1 VSAPPP
7 PAAEAPR
14 ETLEGTLERVVFQN
28 PETQW
33 TVARLQVTRGVRI
46 QSVVT
51 IVGALLGIKEGAE
64 LRLSGNWVV
73 DKKFG
78 EQFKV
83 SSYQTI
89 APSTITGIEKYL
101 GSGMVPGIGPELA
114 KRIVAKFGMRT
125 LEIISSDPS
134 RLTEVEGIGRVR
146 AQRIRGEW
154 QSQREVQDVMVFLQG
169 HGVST
174 AYAVRIFK
182 KYGAAALGIVR
193 ENPYRLAIDVW
204 GIGFKTADRVA
215 QNLGLAKDSPAR
227 AEAGVLHVLGELVD
241 DGHMHAPEH
250 AVLAE
255 AQKLLEIG
263 EDVIRPAFDR
273 LVAAGRLVR
282 EELGDRGDCLSLRA
296 MHQAESECAAAV
308 ARLLATRA
316 KPISVDMEKALA
328 WFEKERQ
335 IALAPQQPEAIA
347 AAVHD
352 KLVVIT
358 GGPGVGKTTIVN
370 AIIRI
375 LEKKARTILLAA
387 PTGRAAKRLTETTE
401 RPARTI
407 HRLLEWSP
415 QASGFERTAENPL
428 EADVIVVDEASMV
441 DVPLFA
447 SLVAAVPDRAQLV
460 LVGDVDQLPSFGP
473 GRVLADVIASKRAK
487 VVRLTEIFRQAA
499 SSQIVTNAHRVNR
512 GEAPDLALATAENS
526 DFYFIERDEPE
537 ATLATI
543 VEVVA
548 ERVPRRFGL
557 DAVND
562 VQVLA
567 PMHRGDVGAMNL
579 NLALQAR
586 LNPPRPGVAE
596 LARGQRTFRTG
607 DKVIQL
613 RNDYDKEVFNGDVGR
628 IVAME
633 LGGDSDEDRHIT
645 VEIDGREILYALS
658 ELDQLGHAYALSV
671 HKSQGSEY
679 PAVVVPLV
687 TQHYML
693 LQRNLLY
700 TAITRGKKLVVLV
713 GSKKALNLAVRNND
727 TKLRWTW
734 LAHRIQHAVAGARS
748 PA

>member
-1 VSAPPP
+1 MT
-7 PAAEAPR
+7 

-28 PETQW
+28 SETQW
-33 TVARLQVTRGVRI
+33 TVARLRVARGVRI
-46 QSVVT
+46 QSLVTVV
-51 IVGALLGIKEGAE
+51 GNLLGVKEGAE
-64 LRLSGNWVV
+64 LRLHGDWIV
-73 DKKFG
+73 DKKYG
-78 EQFKV
+78 EQFQV
-83 SSYQTI
+83 ASYQTLT
-89 APSTITGIEKYL
+89 PSTIAGIEKYL

-114 KRIVAKFGMRT
+114 KRIVRKFGMRT
-125 LEIISSDPS
+125 LEIIANDPS

-146 AQRIRGEW
+146 AERIRGEW
-154 QSQREVQDVMVFLQG
+154 HAQREVQDVMVFLQG

-174 AYAVRIFK
+174 AYAVRIYK

-204 GIGFKTADRVA
+204 GIGFKTADLVA
-215 QNLGLAKDSPAR
+215 RNLGIGKDSPAR

-241 DGHMHAPEH
+241 DGHVHAPEH

-255 AQKLLEIG
+255 AEKLLEVG
-263 EDVIRPAFDR
+263 EDIIRPAFDR

-282 EELGDRGDCLSLRA
+282 EDLGDRGDCLSLRA
-296 MHQAESECAAAV
+296 MYEAESACAEGV

-316 KPISVDMEKALA
+316 KPITVDMERALA
-328 WFEKERQ
+328 WFEKDRGLT
-335 IALAPQQPEAIA
+335 LAAQQREAIA
-347 AAVHD
+347 AAVRD

-375 LEKKARTILLAA
+375 LEKKQRRILLAA

-415 QASGFERTAENPL
+415 QASGFERGKDKPL
-428 EADVIVVDEASMV
+428 EADVVVIDEASMV

-447 SLVAAVPDRAQLV
+447 ALLAAIPDPAQLV
-460 LVGDVDQLPSFGP
+460 LVGDVDQLPSVGP
-473 GRVLADVIASKRAK
+473 GRVLADVITSKRLK

-499 SSQIVTNAHRVNR
+499 SSQIVVNAHRVNR
-512 GEAPDLALATAENS
+512 GEPPDLALATAEGS
-526 DFYFIERDEPE
+526 DFYFVERDEPQDV
-537 ATLATI
+537 LATI

-548 ERVPRRFGL
+548 ERIPRRFGL
-557 DAVND
+557 DAVDD

-567 PMHRGDVGAMNL
+567 PMHRGDVGAQNL
-579 NLALQAR
+579 NLALQTR
-586 LNPPRPGVAE
+586 LNPAREGLAE
-596 LARGQRTFRTG
+596 IARGSRQFRVG

-628 IVAME
+628 IVGIDVAE
-633 LGGDSDEDRHIT
+633 GSDDDRHVT
-645 VEIDGREILYALS
+645 VEIDGRPIAYALS

-713 GSKKALNLAVRNND
+713 GSKKALGLAVRNND

-734 LAHRIQHAVAGARS
+734 LARRIQNFTDSASEPLR
-748 PA
+748 

>member
-1 VSAPPP
+1 MTGASD
-7 PAAEAPR
+7 AAR
-14 ETLEGTLERVVFQN
+14 DTLEGTLERVVFQN
-28 PETQW
+28 TETQW
-33 TVARLQVTRGVRI
+33 TVARLAVSRGVRI

-51 IVGALLGIKEGAE
+51 VVGNLLGVKEGAE
-64 LRLSGNWVV
+64 LRLHGGWVV

-78 EQFKV
+78 EQFQV
-83 SSYQTI
+83 ASYQTLT
-89 APSTITGIEKYL
+89 PSTIAGIEKYL

-114 KRIVAKFGMRT
+114 KRIVSKFGMRT
-125 LEIISSDPS
+125 LEIISNDPT

-154 QSQREVQDVMVFLQG
+154 QSQRDIQDVMVFLQG
-169 HGVST
+169 HGVSS
-174 AYAVRIFK
+174 AYAMRIFK

-215 QNLGLAKDSPAR
+215 QNLGIGKDSPAR

-241 DGHMHAPEH
+241 DGHVHAPEH

-255 AQKLLEIG
+255 AEKLLEIG

-282 EELGDRGDCLSLRA
+282 EELGDRGDCLSLRV
-296 MHQAESECAAAV
+296 MHEAESSCAAGV
-308 ARLLATRA
+308 ARLLAGRG

-328 WFEKERQ
+328 WFEKERGL
-335 IALAPQQPEAIA
+335 ALAAQQREAIA

-375 LEKKARTILLAA
+375 LEKKSRKILLAA

-415 QASGFERTAENPL
+415 QAGGFERGVENPL
-428 EADVIVVDEASMV
+428 EADVVVVDEASMV

-447 SLVAAVPDRAQLV
+447 SLLAAVPDAAQLV
-460 LVGDVDQLPSFGP
+460 LVGDVDQLPSVGP
-473 GRVLADVIASKRAK
+473 GRVLADVIDSRRAK
-487 VVRLTEIFRQAA
+487 VVRLTEIFRQSAT
-499 SSQIVTNAHRVNR
+499 SQIVTNAHRVNR
-512 GEAPDLALATAENS
+512 GEPIDLTLASAEGS
-526 DFYFIERDEPE
+526 DFYFVEREEPE
-537 ATLATI
+537 AVLATI
-543 VEVVA
+543 VELCA
-548 ERVPRRFGL
+548 ERIPRRFGL
-557 DAVND
+557 DATDD

-567 PMHRGDVGAMNL
+567 PMHRGDVGAQNL
-579 NLALQAR
+579 NVALQAR
-586 LNPPRPGVAE
+586 LNPARAGVAE
-596 LARGQRTFRTG
+596 LARGHRTFRVG

-628 IVAME
+628 IVAMQ
-633 LGGDSDEDRHIT
+633 LAGASDEDQHVTI
-645 VEIDGREILYALS
+645 EIDGREIVYGLG
-658 ELDQLGHAYALSV
+658 ELDQIGHAYALSV

-687 TQHYML
+687 TQHFLL

-713 GSKKALNLAVRNND
+713 GSKKALNLAIRHND
-727 TKLRWTW
+727 TRLRWTW
-734 LAHRIQHAVAGARS
+734 LARRIQDAVGRA
-748 PA
+748 

>member
-1 VSAPPP
+1 MSAPATPP
-7 PAAEAPR
+7 PTGPS
-14 ETLEGTLERVVFQN
+14 ETLEGALERVVFQN
-28 PETQW
+28 SETQW
-33 TVARLQVTRGVRI
+33 TVARLRVSRGVRI
-46 QSVVT
+46 QSLVTVV
-51 IVGALLGIKEGAE
+51 GNLLGVKEGAE
-64 LRLSGNWVV
+64 LRLHGHWIV
-73 DKKFG
+73 DKKYG
-78 EQFKV
+78 EQFQV
-83 SSYQTI
+83 GSYQTI
-89 APSTITGIEKYL
+89 TPSTITGIEKYL
-101 GSGMVPGIGPELA
+101 GSGLVPGIGPELA
-114 KRIVAKFGMRT
+114 KRIVQKFGMRT
-125 LEIISSDPS
+125 LEIIASDPT
-134 RLTEVEGIGRVR
+134 RLTEVDGIGRVR
-146 AQRIRGEW
+146 AERIRGEW
-154 QSQREVQDVMVFLQG
+154 TAQREIQDVLVFLQG

-174 AYAVRIFK
+174 AYAVRIYK

-204 GIGFKTADRVA
+204 GIGFKTADLVA
-215 QNLGLAKDSPAR
+215 RNLGIEKTSPAR

-241 DGHMHAPEH
+241 DGHVHAPEH

-255 AQKLLEIG
+255 AEKLLEVD
-263 EDVIRPAFDR
+263 EDIIRPAFDR

-296 MHQAESECAAAV
+296 MYEAETACAAGV
-308 ARLLATRA
+308 LRLLGAAAR
-316 KPISVDMEKALA
+316 PITVDMPRALA
-328 WFEKERQ
+328 WFEKERG
-335 IALAPQQPEAIA
+335 ISLAAQQREAIG

-375 LEKKARTILLAA
+375 LEKKARKIALAA

-407 HRLLEWSP
+407 HRLLEYNP
-415 QASGFERTAENPL
+415 QKGGFERDADSPL
-428 EADVIVVDEASMV
+428 EADVVVIDEASMV

-447 SLVAAVPDRAQLV
+447 SLLAAVPDAAQLV
-460 LVGDVDQLPSFGP
+460 LVGDVDQLPSVGP

-499 SSQIVTNAHRVNR
+499 SSQIVLNAHKVNR
-512 GEAPDLALATAENS
+512 GEPPDLALASAEGS
-526 DFYFIERDEPE
+526 DFYFVERDEPE
-537 ATLATI
+537 AALATI
-543 VEVVA
+543 IELVA
-548 ERVPRRFGL
+548 ERIPRRFGL
-557 DAVND
+557 DAVDD

-567 PMHRGDVGAMNL
+567 PMHRGDVGAQNL
-579 NLALQAR
+579 NAALQTR
-586 LNPPRPGVAE
+586 LNPARPGLAE
-596 LARGQRTFRTG
+596 VVRGARTFRVG

-628 IVAME
+628 IVE
-633 LGGDSDEDRHIT
+633 LRSDGEGDDDRQLA
-645 VEIDGREILYALS
+645 VEIDARVVLYAMT

-687 TQHYML
+687 TQHYMM

-713 GSKKALNLAVRNND
+713 GSKKALGLAVRNDD
-727 TKLRWTW
+727 TRMRWTW
-734 LAHRIQHAVAGARS
+734 LARRIGG
-748 PA
+748 